1 MTTTTTTATTEQA
14 AEQTTAEELKA
25 TLKEFE
31 VFMTQPSTPEEKQRA
46 ALIREWL
53 KKK

>member
-1 MTTTTTTATTEQA
+1 MTTTMTTTTATM
-14 AEQTTAEELKA
+14 TTAEELKA

-31 VFMTQPSTPEEKQRA
+31 LLMTEPSTPEEKQRA

-53 KKK
+53 KKD